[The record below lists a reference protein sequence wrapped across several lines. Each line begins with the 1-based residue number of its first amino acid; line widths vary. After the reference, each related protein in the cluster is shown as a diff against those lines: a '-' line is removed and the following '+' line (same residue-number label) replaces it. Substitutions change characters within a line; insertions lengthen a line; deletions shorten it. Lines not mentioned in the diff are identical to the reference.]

1 MKHKRNYH
9 KLKNVKRCMLT
20 GRRIDNKEVIIADEK
35 IAIDYVRQ
43 LGYRVI
49 PIRMENVA
57 MVLSILFVVFGAIVW
72 MGVPI

>member
-1 MKHKRNYH
+1 MKHRRNNH
-9 KLKNVKRCMLT
+9 KLKNIKRCMLT